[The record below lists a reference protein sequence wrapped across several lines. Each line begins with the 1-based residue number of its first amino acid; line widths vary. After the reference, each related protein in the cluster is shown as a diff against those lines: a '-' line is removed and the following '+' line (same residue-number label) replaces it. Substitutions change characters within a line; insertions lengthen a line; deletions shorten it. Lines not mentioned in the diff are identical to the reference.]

1 MKRRVLF
8 PHCPASFTEA
18 WSTEEN
24 KSLVEF
30 VLLHGDPHVW
40 PSHSRTSNFWKR
52 ASDFVKQR
60 SKSIVQRSGL
70 YYTIII
76 FTCYH
81 LIIYLFLHI
90 AEACR
95 LRVILKYPKKYKS
108 TEAAERH
115 FCEQESV
122 TESVLNQVNVP
133 PDFPHAKLIEL
144 VMSLP
149 EEDRLK
155 AISELF
161 CYFAEAK
168 YSVHIPS
175 DFLRLTISASEHLL
189 MCGRSNV
196 VYGLA
201 KAIGTERADKSNS
214 RLPAKRMPMG
224 LLEHMVNF
232 YNADSYTKVK
242 FSFIA

>member
-1 MKRRVLF
+1 MPIK
-8 PHCPASFTEA
+8 
-18 WSTEEN
+18 
-24 KSLVEF
+24 
-30 VLLHGDPHVW
+30 
-40 PSHSRTSNFWKR
+40 SNFE
-52 ASDFVKQR
+52 VPQE
-60 SKSIVQRSGL
+60 IQN
-70 YYTIII
+70 
-76 FTCYH
+76 
-81 LIIYLFLHI
+81 
-90 AEACR
+90 
-95 LRVILKYPKKYKS
+95 P
-108 TEAAERH
+108 EAAERY

-149 EEDRLK
+149 EQDRLK

-161 CYFAEAK
+161 CYFAEVK
-168 YSVHIPS
+168 CSVHIPS
-175 DFLRLTISASEHLL
+175 DFLRLTVGASEHFL

-196 VYGLA
+196 VNGLA
-201 KAIGTERADKSNS
+201 KAIGTKRADKSDS